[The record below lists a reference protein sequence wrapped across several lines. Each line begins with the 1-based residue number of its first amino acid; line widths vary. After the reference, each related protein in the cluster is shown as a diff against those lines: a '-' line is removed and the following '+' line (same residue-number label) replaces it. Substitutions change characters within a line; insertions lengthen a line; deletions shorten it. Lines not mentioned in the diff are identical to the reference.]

1 MVAEILAGAALV
13 KASITGIKSAIG
25 AAKDIGAITKDID
38 NLFDATKQLKRDEK
52 QAKATGASATQIV
65 IDQELAKEAIKECQA
80 LVIGRFGFNVWQD
93 IVKLQKEQALEAKQK
108 AAAERRAREVKK
120 QEIEQAA
127 TVGASVLIG
136 ILVVVMVAVIVWAM
150 P

>member
-93 IVKLQKEQALEAKQK
+93 IIKLQKEQALEAKQK

-120 QEIEQAA
+120 QEMEQAA

-136 ILVVVMVAVIVWAM
+136 ILVVGMVAVVLWAM

>member
-93 IVKLQKEQALEAKQK
+93 IIKLQKEQALEAKQK

-120 QEIEQAA
+120 QEMEQAA

-136 ILVVVMVAVIVWAM
+136 ILVVGMVAVVVWAM

>member
-38 NLFDATKQLKRDEK
+38 NLFDATKQLKRDER

-93 IVKLQKEQALEAKQK
+93 IIKLQKEQALEAKQK

-120 QEIEQAA
+120 QEMEQAA

-136 ILVVVMVAVIVWAM
+136 ILVVGMVAVVVWAM

>member
-25 AAKDIGAITKDID
+25 AAKDIGAITRDID
-38 NLFDATKQLKRDEK
+38 NLFDATKQLKRDER

-93 IVKLQKEQALEAKQK
+93 IIKLQKEQALEAKQR
-108 AAAERRAREVKK
+108 AAAERRAREEK
-120 QEIEQAA
+120 QEM
-127 TVGASVLIG
+127 VGEMAVVGSSVLIG
-136 ILVVVMVAVIVWAM
+136 ILIIAVVLAVLLAM
-150 P
+150 G

>member
-136 ILVVVMVAVIVWAM
+136 ILVVSMVAVVLWAM

>member
-120 QEIEQAA
+120 QEMEQAA

-136 ILVVVMVAVIVWAM
+136 ILVVGMVAVVVWAM

>member
-93 IVKLQKEQALEAKQK
+93 IIKLQKEQALEAKQK

-120 QEIEQAA
+120 QEMEQAA

-136 ILVVVMVAVIVWAM
+136 ILVVGIVAVVVWAM

>member
-13 KASITGIKSAIG
+13 KASITGIKSAID
-25 AAKDIGAITKDID
+25 AAKDIGAITRDID
-38 NLFDATKQLKRDEK
+38 NLFDATKQLKRDER

-93 IVKLQKEQALEAKQK
+93 IIKLQKEQALEAKNK
-108 AAAERRAREVKK
+108 AAAERRAKEET
-120 QEIEQAA
+120 QEMLGEMAV
-127 TVGASVLIG
+127 VGTSVFIG
-136 ILVVVMVAVIVWAM
+136 ILIICIVAAVLLAIG
-150 P
+150 

>member
-25 AAKDIGAITKDID
+25 AAKDISAITKDID

-93 IVKLQKEQALEAKQK
+93 IIKLQKEQALEAKQK

-136 ILVVVMVAVIVWAM
+136 ILVVGMVAVVVWAM

>member
-52 QAKATGASATQIV
+52 RAKATGASATQIV

-93 IVKLQKEQALEAKQK
+93 IIKLQKEQALEAKQK

-120 QEIEQAA
+120 QEMEQAA

-136 ILVVVMVAVIVWAM
+136 ILVVGMVAVVVWAM